1 MNILESF
8 KVAIAS
14 LLANKM
20 RSALTM
26 LGIIIGV
33 SAVILLVSIGSG
45 VQADISSQIMGL
57 GSNVAMVMPGKIE
70 MKPGG
75 GRSSGP
81 MGMTNKLEP
90 GHAEDIKNAAQHV
103 KEAVPILS
111 GVASAKYANLSRTA
125 DLAGTTPEY
134 PVARNFPVEKGR
146 FFTKT
151 DIEGLKRVCA
161 IGQTVAEDFFGSRNP
176 IGERITIS
184 GQKFTVIGVM
194 SKKGAAGM
202 GIDMDNQI
210 FIPITVAQRV
220 LGTKNVS
227 LILIQAKS
235 QEDMDLAIK
244 ETERVLLKKLD
255 ENDFTVLAQE
265 ELLSTFQSMMG
276 TLTLMLG
283 GIAGISLLVGGIG
296 IMNIMLV
303 SVTER
308 TREIGIRKAI
318 GARTFD
324 ILSQF
329 VIEAVTLSVVGGALG
344 IVFGAI
350 GSVALGQ
357 FLPSSITFWSIAL
370 AFLFSFSIGIFFG
383 VYPAFKASKLD
394 PIEALRY
401 E

>member
-1 MNILESF
+1 MNLFESF
-8 KVAIAS
+8 KVAIDS

-33 SAVILLVSIGSG
+33 LAVILLVSIGSG

-70 MKPGG
+70 MQPGG
-75 GRSSGP
+75 GHSSGP
-81 MGMTNKLEP
+81 MGMTNKLELE
-90 GHAEDIKNAAQHV
+90 HAKDIKNGAEHI

-111 GVASAKYANLSRTA
+111 GVTSVKYANLSRTA

-134 PVARNFPVEKGR
+134 PEARNFSVEKGR
-146 FFTKT
+146 FFSET
-151 DIEGLKRVCA
+151 DVEGLKRVCA
-161 IGQTVAEDFFGSRNP
+161 IGATVQEDFFSSRNP
-176 IGERITIS
+176 IGEKITIS

-194 SKKGAAGM
+194 GEKGAGSM

-210 FIPITVAQRV
+210 FVPITVAQRI
-220 LGTKNVS
+220 LGTKKVS
-227 LILIQAKS
+227 LILVQAKS
-235 QEDMDLAIK
+235 QEDMDVALK
-244 ETERVLLKKLD
+244 ETERVLLRKLD

-329 VIEAVTLSVVGGALG
+329 VIEAVTLSVMGGTLG
-344 IVFGAI
+344 IILGVI
-350 GSVALGQ
+350 GSQVLGR
-357 FLPSSITFWSIAL
+357 FLPSMVTFWSIAL
-370 AFLFSFSIGIFFG
+370 AFLFSFAVGIFFG

>member
-8 KVAIAS
+8 KVAIGS

-45 VQADISSQIMGL
+45 VQADISGQIMGL
-57 GSNVAMVMPGKIE
+57 GSNIAMVMPGKIE
-70 MKPGG
+70 MEPGG
-75 GRSSGP
+75 GHSGGP
-81 MGMTNKLEP
+81 MGTTNKLELE
-90 GHAEDIKNAAQHV
+90 HAEDIKNGAQHV
-103 KEAVPILS
+103 KDVLPTIS
-111 GVASAKYANLSRTA
+111 GVVSVKYGNLSRTV
-125 DLAGTTPEY
+125 DLTGTTPEY
-134 PVARNFPVEKGR
+134 PIVRNSPVEKGR
-146 FFTKT
+146 FFAET
-151 DIEGLKRVCA
+151 DAEGLKRVCT
-161 IGQTVAEDFFGSRNP
+161 IGQTVAEDFFGFRDP
-176 IGERITIS
+176 IGAKITVS

-194 SKKGAAGM
+194 SKKGGSGM

-210 FIPITVAQRV
+210 FIPVTVAQRI

-227 LILIQAKS
+227 LILVQAER

-265 ELLSTFQSMMG
+265 ELLATFQSMMG

-308 TREIGIRKAI
+308 TREIGIRKAV

-329 VIEAVTLSVVGGALG
+329 VIEAITLSVVGGALG
-344 IVFGAI
+344 IIFGAV
-350 GSVALGQ
+350 GSVVLGQ
-357 FLPSSITFWSIAL
+357 FLPSSITFWSVVL
-370 AFLFSFSIGIFFG
+370 AFLFSFAVGIFFG

-401 E
+401 G

>member
-8 KVAIAS
+8 RVAIDS

-20 RSALTM
+20 RSILTM
-26 LGIIIGV
+26 LGMIIGV

-45 VQADISSQIMGL
+45 VQADISGQIMGL
-57 GSNVAMVMPGKIE
+57 GSNITMVMPGKIE
-70 MKPGG
+70 MQPGG
-75 GRSSGP
+75 GHSGGP
-81 MGMTNKLEP
+81 MGMTNKLELE
-90 GHAEDIKNAAQHV
+90 HVEDIKNGAQHV
-103 KEAVPILS
+103 KYVLPTIS
-111 GVASAKYANLSRTA
+111 GVASVKYGNLSRTA
-125 DLAGTTPEY
+125 DLMGTTPEY
-134 PVARNFPVEKGR
+134 PIARNSSVEKGR
-146 FFTKT
+146 FFAET
-151 DIEGLKRVCA
+151 DVEGLKRVCT
-161 IGQTVAEDFFGSRNP
+161 IGQTVAEDFFGFRDP
-176 IGERITIS
+176 IGEKITIS
-184 GQKFTVIGVM
+184 GRKFTVIGVM
-194 SKKGAAGM
+194 SKKGAGGM
-202 GIDMDNQI
+202 GIDMDNQV
-210 FIPITVAQRV
+210 FIPVTVAQRI

-227 LILIQAKS
+227 LILVQAER

-244 ETERVLLKKLD
+244 ETERVLSKKLE
-255 ENDFTVLAQE
+255 ENDFTILAQD
-265 ELLSTFQSMMG
+265 ELLATFQSMMG

-308 TREIGIRKAI
+308 TREIGIRKAV

-329 VIEAVTLSVVGGALG
+329 VIEAITLSVVGGVLG
-344 IVFGAI
+344 IIFGAV
-350 GSVALGQ
+350 GSVVLGQ
-357 FLPSSITFWSIAL
+357 FLPSSITFWSIVL
-370 AFLFSFSIGIFFG
+370 AFLFSFAVGIFFG